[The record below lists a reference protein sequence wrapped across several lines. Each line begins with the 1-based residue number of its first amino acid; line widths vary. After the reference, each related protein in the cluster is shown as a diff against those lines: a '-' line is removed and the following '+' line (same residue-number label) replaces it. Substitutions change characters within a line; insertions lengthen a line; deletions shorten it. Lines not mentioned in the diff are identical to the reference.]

1 VLELD
6 VLPAVAPP
14 ASHPTA
20 VWLPARNLRI
30 EETWADGVAFEQ
42 GVPRTRQLT
51 VIADGVLETQ
61 LPELELPAA
70 AGFRQ
75 YADQPELSREVT
87 GDGIQARHTERFA
100 VIAQQAGTIELP
112 VVEMPWW
119 NVDLQRWE
127 VASVGP
133 RTVEVAPSAGGA
145 DPAAEP
151 APARAP
157 VRADEA
163 GFSVWPWIAGLLGAG
178 WLATLVAFVLSR
190 RMRRPVR
197 SRPPAGAPA
206 ISGRALVKQLSAACR
221 VDDAKRT
228 RDLLLQWG
236 ARQFPDD
243 SPTSLGELAGR
254 LSGGPLAAEVESLEM
269 ALYGRSGGGWR
280 GEQLAELLKSTQSV
294 AVGSGSNEQDPLVP
308 LYR

>member
-1 VLELD
+1 
-6 VLPAVAPP
+6 
-14 ASHPTA
+14 
-20 VWLPARNLRI
+20 
-30 EETWADGVAFEQ
+30 
-42 GVPRTRQLT
+42 
-51 VIADGVLETQ
+51 
-61 LPELELPAA
+61 
-70 AGFRQ
+70 
-75 YADQPELSREVT
+75 
-87 GDGIQARHTERFA
+87 
-100 VIAQQAGTIELP
+100 
-112 VVEMPWW
+112 MPWW

-127 VASVGP
+127 VASVEP
-133 RTVEVAPSAGGA
+133 RTIEVAPSAGGA

-151 APARAP
+151 APAPAP
-157 VRADEA
+157 DGADEA
-163 GFSVWPWIAGLLGAG
+163 DSSAWPWIAGLLGAG
-178 WLATLVAFVLSR
+178 WLATLVAFVVSR
-190 RMRRPVR
+190 RTRRPIR
-197 SRPPAGAPA
+197 SKPPGTQV